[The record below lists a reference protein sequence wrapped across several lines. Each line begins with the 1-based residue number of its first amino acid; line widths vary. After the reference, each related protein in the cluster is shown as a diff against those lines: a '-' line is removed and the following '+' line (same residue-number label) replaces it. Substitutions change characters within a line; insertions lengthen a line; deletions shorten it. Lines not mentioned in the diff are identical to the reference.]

1 MQVQPVA
8 ELVELSKR
16 CMAPSTATVEE
27 IDHSINNGNCN
38 TLRRSASKR
47 FKRQVSPNKSPPRGA
62 PRKPLEGLRACMI
75 DGIALKMHFQS

>member
-1 MQVQPVA
+1 MVFFFFCFQWQVQPVA

-27 IDHSINNGNCN
+27 IDHSITNGNCN

-47 FKRQVSPNKSPPRGA
+47 FKRQVSRDA
-62 PRKPLEGLRACMI
+62 F
-75 DGIALKMHFQS
+75 H